1 MQAQDGGL
9 GMLRW
14 VFLGA
19 LMCVKSSFM
28 QKKIIIIS
36 TSLSTA
42 HTRLGTGFVYNLEY
56 AR

>member
-9 GMLRW
+9 GKLRW

-19 LMCVKSSFM
+19 LMSVKPSFM
-28 QKKIIIIS
+28 QKKNKHF
-36 TSLSTA
+36 SLHSP
-42 HTRLGTGFVYNLEY
+42 HTMFSLGTDFVYNLEY